1 MGRVWVFGD
10 DVSTDD
16 IIPGRLNITTDPKE
30 LAKNLFVYKKE
41 EFKNAEP
48 GDVIIAGKNFGCGSS
63 REHAAIGLKAKGVY
77 LIAESYGWIF
87 L

>member
-41 EFKNAEP
+41 EFKKQN
-48 GDVIIAGKNFGCGSS
+48 
-63 REHAAIGLKAKGVY
+63 REM
-77 LIAESYGWIF
+77 
-87 L
+87 